1 MNKRKNRRIE
11 NTATFDSTK
20 LTFPDK
26 VECVYVWQLSII
38 MGELTPGGRREHKPP
53 LLLVDEPPFQR
64 RATGAMQ
71 ACALLTHHI
80 VVVVAQIRVGMA
92 IWVRVPD
99 TRRVPDLTGTGTGM
113 IFYPRVAPVPDP
125 N

>member
-1 MNKRKNRRIE
+1 M
-11 NTATFDSTK
+11 F
-20 LTFPDK
+20 LDK
-26 VECVYVWQLSII
+26 VECVYVWRLSII

-53 LLLVDEPPFQR
+53 LLSVDEPPFQR
-64 RATGAMQ
+64 RVTGAMQ

-80 VVVVAQIRVGMA
+80 VVVVAQIRLGMT

-99 TRRVPDLTGTGTGM
+99 TCWVPDPTGTDTGM
-113 IFYPRVAPVPDP
+113 IFYPRVAPVPDL

>member
-1 MNKRKNRRIE
+1 
-11 NTATFDSTK
+11 
-20 LTFPDK
+20 
-26 VECVYVWQLSII
+26 VWRLSII
-38 MGELTPGGRREHKPP
+38 MGELTPGGRHEHKPP

-80 VVVVAQIRVGMA
+80 VVVVAQVRVGMA

-99 TRRVPDLTGTGTGM
+99 TRRVPDPTGTGTGM
-113 IFYPRVAPVPDP
+113 IFYPRVTPVPDP